1 MVSAMSLFVANLT
14 NNQVD
19 LYWRRGASP
28 VASFRPGE
36 VRQLPIEHPEHVAE
50 VVTILRHFG
59 AVEAEEL
66 RSGQRHRGLAYSA
79 TRPRVIKVNED
90 YHGHYAIAGDD
101 GDEVVSE

>member
-1 MVSAMSLFVANLT
+1 MSLFVANLT
-14 NNQVD
+14 NQQFD
-19 LYWRRGASP
+19 LHWGRSPSP
-28 VASFRPGE
+28 VASFEPGE
-36 VRQLPIEHPEHVAE
+36 VRELPVADFDTVA
-50 VVTILRHFG
+50 VVTILRQFG

-66 RSGQRHRGLAYSA
+66 RPGQRHRGLAYSA